1 MIYFISNRGGYYNVW
16 GTRFDPVNG
25 KPEGEAFR
33 VTNWKVPV
41 R

>member
-1 MIYFISNRGGYYNVW
+1 MNMIYFISNRGGIT
-16 GTRFDPVNG
+16 TRFDPVNG

-33 VTNWKVPV
+33 VTGKVPV